1 MHRKLHLERVTL
13 PMNPVTAEL
22 ALLQEISLLADVNQ
36 LVGLAL
42 RVQRHALNVHL
53 HLISETNSPSTVLLG
68 TASLSSY
75 PSYDA
80 HYVLVNPA

>member
-1 MHRKLHLERVTL
+1 MHGKLHLERVTQ

-53 HLISETNSPSTVLLG
+53 HLISETNSPSTVVRD
-68 TASLSSY
+68 SL
-75 PSYDA
+75 A
-80 HYVLVNPA
+80 